1 MRHFTLLQ
9 YDTMGDD
16 LMLGLTLEGG
26 AARSVF
32 AAGVTDVLLEENIIA
47 DVIVGV
53 SAGIAFA
60 TSYAS
65 GQHGRN
71 LEIALH
77 YMPTKKY
84 MGLRHLL
91 NPKNRS
97 YYNMDYVFYDIPEHI
112 VPFDYAALAAYPGK
126 IYCVVTNL
134 DTGKPEYIELPR
146 TDHRNMYMRA
156 SCALPIMFPI
166 FHLDGKNYMDGGITD
181 SIPYK
186 KAMDEGCDKNIVI
199 LTREIGYT
207 KTTDR
212 ATAYAARKFRKYSEF
227 SAAILHRADMYNR
240 KVAEL
245 EELERRGKV
254 FILRPDTTEGI
265 ARTES
270 DPKVLRMLYD
280 KGADLMRSRIGE
292 LRDYL
297 AK

>member
-1 MRHFTLLQ
+1 
-9 YDTMGDD
+9 
-16 LMLGLTLEGG
+16 MLGLTLEGG
-26 AARSVF
+26 ASRSIF

-65 GQHGRN
+65 RQRGRN
-71 LEIALH
+71 LDIIMH

-112 VPFDYAALAAYPGK
+112 VPFDYDAFEAYPGK
-126 IYCVVTNL
+126 IFCVVTNI
-134 DTGKPEYIELPR
+134 DTGKPEYVELPR
-146 TDHRNMYMRA
+146 TDHRNMYTRA
-156 SCALPIMFPI
+156 SCALPVIFPI

-186 KAMDEGCDKNIVI
+186 KAIESGCDKNIVI
-199 LTREIGYT
+199 LTREVGYK

-212 ATAYAARKFRKYSEF
+212 ATAYAAHRFRKYPEF
-227 SAAILHRADMYNR
+227 SAALLNRANMYNT

-245 EELERRGKV
+245 EELERRGEV

-265 ARTES
+265 TRTES

-292 LRDYL
+292 LREYL